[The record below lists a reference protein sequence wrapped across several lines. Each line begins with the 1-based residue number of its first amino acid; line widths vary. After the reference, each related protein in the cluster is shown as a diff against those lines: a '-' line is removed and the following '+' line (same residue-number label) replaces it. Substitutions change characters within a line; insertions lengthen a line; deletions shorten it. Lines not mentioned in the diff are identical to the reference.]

1 MSMMLIDRNRNT
13 IAFGSNDRTDH
24 LQEIKYFLINVYQ
37 DDYLFNLFAEAME
50 QIKEDVNEEGTHDL
64 SSF

>member
-13 IAFGSNDRTDH
+13 IAFGSNDRADH

-37 DDYLFNLFAEAME
+37 DDYLFALFSEALE
-50 QIKEDVNEEGTHDL
+50 QIKNDVNEEGRHDL
-64 SSF
+64 STF